1 MYKEVLNKCT
11 DEDYIKYK
19 DELLELKQYYEQ
31 ASAYETYKNGSDYVT
46 PNVSYIKEAKK

>member
-11 DEDYIKYK
+11 DEDYIKHK

-31 ASAYETYKNGSDYVT
+31 ASAIE
-46 PNVSYIKEAKK
+46 EAKK